1 MVIRRP
7 NRKLSNTAADIDDT
21 EPQAQGQHQQIRE
34 GRFRLRVD
42 RQTKSSYETYEAAEA
57 AGMTIKKGHPIV
69 QVTVYDV
76 VEGELRLLELPK

>member
-1 MVIRRP
+1 MAIRRP
-7 NRKLSNTAADIDDT
+7 NRKLTGAAADVDDA
-21 EPQAQGQHQQIRE
+21 EQQSPGQQQPHE

-57 AGMTIKKGHPIV
+57 AGMTIKKAHPIV
-69 QVTVYDV
+69 QVTVYDA